1 LRVTFDTQTLD
12 PITQPRWVAC
22 MTIHEALQSGRI
34 EGFFCETVVT
44 VEGGAAATARA
55 RSGGARSDFDLSA
68 QGLEHLPLREQTA
81 ARVKRA
87 LDLGLRILQA
97 PRIGS
102 YRIDDPNGELYARDA
117 DEAAVATRLRRYES
131 IATAIEARGLGFA
144 RVTRA
149 PDTGRKA
156 ARAVAEW
163 ADGDSVAAHH
173 GYANDLFCTEDRASR
188 AGRKSVMHPAYRGW
202 LRRAYGVEFVTIAE
216 LAALLGRLDG

>member
-1 LRVTFDTQTLD
+1 
-12 PITQPRWVAC
+12 

-44 VEGGAAATARA
+44 VEGGAATTARA
-55 RSGGARSDFDLSA
+55 RSGIA
-68 QGLEHLPLREQTA
+68 LEHLPLRERTA
-81 ARVKRA
+81 ARVRRA
-87 LDLGLRILQA
+87 LDLGLRILRA
-97 PRIGS
+97 PRIGIH
-102 YRIDDPNGELYARDA
+102 RIDDLNGVVYAKDA
-117 DEAAVATRLRRYES
+117 DEAAVAARLRRYES

-144 RVTRA
+144 RVMRA
-149 PDTGRKA
+149 PDAGRKA

-202 LRRAYGVEFVTIAE
+202 LRRAYGVEFVTIAQ
-216 LAALLGRLDG
+216 LAALLERLDG